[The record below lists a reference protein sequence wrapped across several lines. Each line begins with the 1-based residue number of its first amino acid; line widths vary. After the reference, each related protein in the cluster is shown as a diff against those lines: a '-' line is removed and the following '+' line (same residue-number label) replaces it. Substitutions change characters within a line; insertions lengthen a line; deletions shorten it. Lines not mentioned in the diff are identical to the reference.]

1 MGLFSWLSSICPLR
15 QKANPP
21 PTPPLPVSTAPLKA
35 GVYLNP
41 WMESPTTLAALPDLR
56 PGVLRINYPAF
67 PLMAANVNAAE
78 AARLV
83 GLIENQIRWARSMS
97 VPLIVTTLGTRAPAT
112 TDNII
117 SNVDM
122 VAAYYAGVAKQFPG
136 CAFEIGNE
144 AEIRSGGGDAPLIPS
159 AYAAVFEV
167 HARAIRAADPYA
179 RIVTAGT
186 SGFAVPWIRDVLALT
201 NPDAVGVHP
210 YGTPPQAYAS
220 AVAQIG
226 TKIPVWFT
234 EWGLENISPQQ
245 VTDYYAY
252 ARGVVPVAVLFCLS
266 DLSAELGS
274 IAGNRET
281 HQPFGLIDAY
291 GNRRPSYGAAK
302 AAFAR
307 P

>member
-1 MGLFSWLSSICPLR
+1 MGLLSWLSSICPLR
-15 QKANPP
+15 EKANPP

-117 SNVDM
+117 SNVDI
-122 VAAYYAGVAKQFPG
+122 VAAYYASVATQFPG

-210 YGTPPQAYAS
+210 YGCAPQNYAS
-220 AVAQIG
+220 AVAAIG
-226 TKIPVWFT
+226 TKLPVYFT
-234 EWGLENISPQQ
+234 EWGAQNSPTQAQ
-245 VTDYYAY
+245 EVADYFTY
-252 ARGVVPVAVLFCLS
+252 ARGVVSVAVLFALS
-266 DLSAELGS
+266 DLSADNG
-274 IAGNRET
+274 ET
-281 HQPFGLIDAY
+281 FGLMDAS
-291 GNRRPSYGAAK
+291 GNRRPAYAAAK

-307 P
+307 TVVTP